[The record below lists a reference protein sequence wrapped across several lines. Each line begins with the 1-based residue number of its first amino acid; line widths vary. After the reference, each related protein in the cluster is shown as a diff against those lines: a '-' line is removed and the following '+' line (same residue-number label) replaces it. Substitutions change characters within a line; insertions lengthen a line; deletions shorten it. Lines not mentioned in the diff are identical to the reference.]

1 MAVKTVVC
9 ETLEKWTNA
18 VADEIQ
24 KAVEEKPDLTM
35 ILATGSTP
43 EPVYDELVKRCKE
56 GKVSFRDLHSYNLD
70 EYVGLPASDV
80 NSYRYYMENR
90 LFRHIDADPKN
101 RHLPNSMAADMEQE
115 SRDYENALAARGYAD
130 FAILGMGMN
139 GHIGFNE
146 PGTSADQK
154 THVVEL
160 TQSTIDANSVNFNSP
175 EEMPHKAITM
185 GLYTI
190 LQSKTIL
197 LMVRGAKKA
206 EILKAA
212 LTGPVTEQVPASLLQ
227 KHPDVIVVADAEAAA
242 LL

>member
-1 MAVKTVVC
+1 
-9 ETLEKWTNA
+9 
-18 VADEIQ
+18 
-24 KAVEEKPDLTM
+24 
-35 ILATGSTP
+35 
-43 EPVYDELVKRCKE
+43 
-56 GKVSFRDLHSYNLD
+56 
-70 EYVGLPASDV
+70 
-80 NSYRYYMENR
+80 MENR

-101 RHLPNSMAADMEQE
+101 LHLPNGMAADMEQE